1 MNILDRQVSSLT
13 AGCSRSVP
21 ACVRPVG
28 HRSAARLLSA
38 GDGTRQTACF
48 VLTPARPGLAVAS
61 KPQELESPPTS
72 QPQDLLATIVA
83 PVQEDMVQ
91 MNKNLKSVVGDRHP
105 MLMAAAEQI
114 FGAGGKKLRPLVV
127 FLVAHST
134 AQLMGMK

>member
-1 MNILDRQVSSLT
+1 M
-13 AGCSRSVP
+13 
-21 ACVRPVG
+21 
-28 HRSAARLLSA
+28 
-38 GDGTRQTACF
+38 
-48 VLTPARPGLAVAS
+48 
-61 KPQELESPPTS
+61 PQ
-72 QPQDLLATIVA
+72 QPQDLLASILA

-134 AQLMGMK
+134 AQLMGLR